1 MTATSSLISSTMDPV
16 VIEPMAVSST
26 STFSH
31 GHMKSIM
38 DNRYIDQSLQ
48 SPSSP
53 LLNLSTVLSLE
64 AVDDAPDSDGDD
76 NKDLGTSYLINNPS
90 DSEEEAF
97 DNNLHL
103 QQQMLIDDLNREE
116 NEQEILQLDD
126 INPGAAASTTAL
138 LQQPD
143 SWPIEKDNLQW
154 TKTRKGNDCLII
166 GNFSYIYM
174 SESEKKN
181 ILNFRCQ
188 RRDVRCGAVVHLSL
202 DTRSFIDTND
212 VNHNHPPD
220 RFGMKQKVLNQKI
233 DDRLAAEPTAVLK
246 VIERVYAEANLT
258 DEEQLNIR
266 LPRIAG
272 KSCTV

>member
-1 MTATSSLISSTMDPV
+1 
-16 VIEPMAVSST
+16 
-26 STFSH
+26 
-31 GHMKSIM
+31 
-38 DNRYIDQSLQ
+38 
-48 SPSSP
+48 
-53 LLNLSTVLSLE
+53 
-64 AVDDAPDSDGDD
+64 
-76 NKDLGTSYLINNPS
+76 
-90 DSEEEAF
+90 
-97 DNNLHL
+97 
-103 QQQMLIDDLNREE
+103 
-116 NEQEILQLDD
+116 
-126 INPGAAASTTAL
+126 
-138 LQQPD
+138 
-143 SWPIEKDNLQW
+143 
-154 TKTRKGNDCLII
+154 
-166 GNFSYIYM
+166 M